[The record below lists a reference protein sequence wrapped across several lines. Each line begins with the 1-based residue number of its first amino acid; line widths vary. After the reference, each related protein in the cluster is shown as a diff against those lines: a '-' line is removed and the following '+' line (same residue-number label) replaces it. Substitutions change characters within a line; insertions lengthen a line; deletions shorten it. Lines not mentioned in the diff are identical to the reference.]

1 MRLSSKL
8 TRMAATLLATAMLA
22 CTAALPAS
30 AEGKEPA
37 EIVSGGSFSIDK
49 VLTKDTNV
57 YTPVTKFYFDV
68 KEADPTTG
76 ETREGIA
83 VERGKISVFPDN
95 YLYAS
100 VQDGAKDYAKLEADF
115 STTVRDT
122 ESNLA
127 GTSVTVPTTAVNL
140 IPTAFDHAGIYKY
153 SIQEETGNYKG
164 VSYDTGMKYL
174 YVYVGYDKEDKTQAG
189 PLVILNTV
197 VVDLNDSTYENG
209 KTNNITNSY
218 GVGDSSDEL
227 GTLTIEKKVTGS
239 QGAKNVD
246 FTFNIKI
253 DGDNNEKYA
262 ATVYTKT
269 SAGTYPDTSNEKYV
283 FVSGTAQT
291 ISLHDGEKIV
301 ITGLSANDTYTV
313 YESEADQN
321 GYTTTVTGATDGKVK
336 DNFVI
341 DPDTNKTVNDYIDA
355 DTISANDQGDPSKV
369 ADKTVT
375 FTNNREAATPTG
387 VVMNVAPY
395 ILLVI
400 IAVAGA
406 FVFLRKRRED

>member
-30 AEGKEPA
+30 AEEKKPA

-49 VLTKDTNV
+49 VLTKEENV

-68 KEADPTTG
+68 KEANPTTD
-76 ETREGIA
+76 ETRDGIA
-83 VERGKISVFPDN
+83 VERGKISAFPGDL
-95 YLYAS
+95 LYAT
-100 VQDGAKDYAKLEADF
+100 VQGGANDYAKLEADF

-122 ESNLA
+122 EANLA
-127 GTSVTVPTTAVNL
+127 ATSVTVPTTTVNL
-140 IPTAFDHAGIYKY
+140 IATAFDHAGIYKY
-153 SIQEETGNYKG
+153 SIQEELGSYEG

-174 YVYVGYDKEDKTQAG
+174 YVYVGYDDEDESQTED
-189 PLVILNTV
+189 LIIRNMV
-197 VVDLNDSTYENG
+197 VEDPADMTYTNG

-218 GVGDSSDEL
+218 GVGGSSDEL
-227 GTLTIEKKVTGS
+227 GTLTIEKQVTGG

-246 FTFNIKI
+246 FTFSIKI

-269 SAGTYPDTSNEKYV
+269 SEGTYPDTSNEKYV

-336 DNFVI
+336 DNIVI
-341 DPDTNKTVNDYIDA
+341 DPDTDKTVNDYIDA
-355 DTISANDQGDPSKV
+355 DTISANDPGDPSKV

-375 FTNNREAATPTG
+375 FTNNREAAAPTG

>member
-30 AEGKEPA
+30 ADDKKDA

-49 VLTKDTNV
+49 VLTKETNV

-68 KEADPTTG
+68 KEVNPTTG

-83 VERGKISVFPDN
+83 VERGKISAFPGDL
-95 YLYAS
+95 LYAS
-100 VQDGAKDYAKLEADF
+100 VQDGPKDYAKLEADF

-122 ESNLA
+122 ADNLA
-127 GTSVTVPTTAVNL
+127 ATSVTVPTTAVDL
-140 IPTAFDHAGIYKY
+140 IATAFGHAGIYKY

-164 VSYDTGMKYL
+164 VSYDTSVKYL
-174 YVYVGYDKEDKTQAG
+174 YVYVGYDKEDKTQTG

-197 VVDLNDSTYENG
+197 VVDSNDTTYENG

-218 GVGDSSDEL
+218 GVDDSSDEL

-253 DGDNNEKYA
+253 DGNDDEKYA
-262 ATVYTKT
+262 AAVYTKT
-269 SAGTYPDTSNEKYV
+269 GETYPDTSTEKYT
-283 FVSGTAQT
+283 FVSGTAQA
-291 ISLHDGEKIV
+291 ISLCDGEKIV
-301 ITGLSANDTYTV
+301 ITGLSADDTYTV

-341 DPDTNKTVNDYIDA
+341 DKDTNKTVNDYIDA
-355 DTISANDQGDPSKV
+355 DTISANDPEDPSKV
-369 ADKTVT
+369 VTDKTVI
-375 FTNNREAATPTG
+375 FTNYREAATPTG

-400 IAVAGA
+400 IAMAGA